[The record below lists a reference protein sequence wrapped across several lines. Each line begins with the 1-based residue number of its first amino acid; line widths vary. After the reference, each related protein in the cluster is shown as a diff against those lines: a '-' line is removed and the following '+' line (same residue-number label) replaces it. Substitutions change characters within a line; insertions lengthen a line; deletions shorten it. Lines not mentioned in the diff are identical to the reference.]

1 MTQPL
6 VRAQGVGKIFEL
18 NHTTAVGLKRQ
29 FVGLLNPK
37 WRPQVEKFH
46 ALQDVSFELGRG
58 ESLALLGHNGSGK
71 STLLQIL
78 AGVLRPTEGEVTVRG
93 RVAPIIELGV
103 GFHPDLTGEE
113 NIYLNASLYGLSNK
127 ETRERYADI
136 VEFSGLGSFID
147 VPVRTYSSGMYL
159 RLGFSVAVHVE
170 PDILLADEF
179 LTVGDADFVQKSY
192 DRIRQ
197 MQAGGMTLI
206 LVTHVMEQ
214 AKQFCERYLRLDH
227 GKVVEAGV
235 WGEKADAD
243 RLE

>member
-1 MTQPL
+1 MTLPA
-6 VRAQGVGKIFEL
+6 VEARGVGKMFEL
-18 NHTTAVGLKRQ
+18 NHSTAVGLKRQ

-37 WRPQVEKFH
+37 WRPQIEKFH
-46 ALQDVSFELGRG
+46 ALKDVSFALQRG

-78 AGVLRPTEGEVTVRG
+78 AGVLKPTEGDVTVRG

-179 LTVGDADFVQKSY
+179 LTVGDADFVAKSY
-192 DRIRQ
+192 EKIRQ
-197 MQAGGMTLI
+197 MQANGMTLI
-206 LVTHVMEQ
+206 LVTHVLEQ
-214 AKQFCERYLRLDH
+214 ARQFCRRYLRLDH
-227 GKVVEAGV
+227 GHVVETGV
-235 WGEKADAD
+235 WD
-243 RLE
+243 

>member
-1 MTQPL
+1 MTPVID
-6 VRAQGVGKIFEL
+6 VRGVGKMFEL
-18 NHTTAVGLKRQ
+18 NHSTAVGLKRQ
-29 FVGLLNPK
+29 FVGLLNPQ
-37 WRPQVEKFH
+37 WRPKIEKFH
-46 ALQDVSFELGRG
+46 ALKDISFSLEKG

-78 AGVLRPTEGEVTVRG
+78 AGVLRPTEGAVAVRG

-179 LTVGDADFVQKSY
+179 LTVGDSDFVAKSY
-192 DRIRQ
+192 EKIRQ
-197 MQAGGMTLI
+197 MQANGMTLI
-206 LVTHVMEQ
+206 LVTHVLDQ
-214 AKQFCERYLRLDH
+214 ARQFCRRYLRLDH
-227 GKVVEAGV
+227 GRMVEKGV
-235 WGEKADAD
+235 WDPPC
-243 RLE
+243 

>member
-1 MTQPL
+1 MTPPI
-6 VRAQGVGKIFEL
+6 VDVQGVGKIFDL

-29 FVGLLNPK
+29 FVGLLKPQ
-37 WRPQVEKFH
+37 WRPQIEKFH
-46 ALQDVSFELGRG
+46 ALKDVSFQLQRG

-78 AGVLRPTEGEVTVRG
+78 AGVLRATEGSVTVRG

-113 NIYLNASLYGLSNK
+113 NIYLNGSLYGLTNK
-127 ETRERYADI
+127 EIRERYADI

-179 LTVGDADFVQKSY
+179 LTVGDADFVAKSY
-192 DRIRQ
+192 ERIRQ

-206 LVTHVMEQ
+206 LVTHVPDQ
-214 AKQFCERYLRLDH
+214 ARQFCERFIRLDH
-227 GKVVEAGV
+227 GRVVESGL
-235 WGEKADAD
+235 WD
-243 RLE
+243 